1 VLTQSLEVL
10 RATGNGVSMPMLFS
24 SLAEA
29 CAALRKHD
37 EEQRW
42 FDEMAQAVETTGERI
57 SEAEL
62 LHRVRGNLLNVK
74 GDRAGA
80 ERCYREAIAVA
91 KRQGANL
98 LQLRASTSLARLWRD
113 QGKRGEARDVL
124 ASIYGW
130 FTEGLDTPVLKEAKA
145 LLEELG

>member
-1 VLTQSLEVL
+1 MTRSSAGSTRWL
-10 RATGNGVSMPMLFS
+10 RPSRPPGSGS
-24 SLAEA
+24 
-29 CAALRKHD
+29 
-37 EEQRW
+37 
-42 FDEMAQAVETTGERI
+42 
-57 SEAEL
+57 
-62 LHRVRGNLLNVK
+62 
-74 GDRAGA
+74 GA